1 MILLDFVCEL
11 NLGKGWENLLFFF
24 QLRKLKYFKNK
35 SRVIEVLNYHLS
47 CSFKKKK
54 KNQTYTSKY
63 RFSTSKLFPIKLNSQ
78 TLHTLQLCLQILRGE
93 EEFGEEKK
101 TPA

>member
-1 MILLDFVCEL
+1 M
-11 NLGKGWENLLFFF
+11 FF
-24 QLRKLKYFKNK
+24 Q
-35 SRVIEVLNYHLS
+35 
-47 CSFKKKK
+47 KKKEYIYIYIY
-54 KNQTYTSKY
+54 QTYTSKY